1 MDQDRNIKCLDP
13 EVVLKIAAGEVVQRP
28 VSAVKELLENSVD
41 AGAQTIKIHVR
52 EGGLKR
58 ILVIDDGC
66 GIQKNDLD
74 LVCKRF
80 ATSKLKK
87 FDDLQSIATHGF
99 RGEALASMSQVARV
113 SIISK
118 TKDLPY
124 GHKAVYENGV
134 LKSPPLPLGMPNG
147 TQVTIDDLFYNDRNR
162 LKMFAGTHSA
172 EYQKIVRVVT
182 RYAVHYSGIGIT
194 LKRLDDGDVAVKT
207 APGTDIKD
215 NIKALF
221 GLSIAS
227 HIREVEFKSDLHKY
241 KMKGYMTDPGYS
253 SNKMTF
259 MFFVN
264 NRLVEHEGIKKEIE
278 DMYNKFLT
286 DGGPFV
292 YLRLDIDP
300 SFVDVNVHP
309 SKNLVCFLYE
319 DVIIKALRIHAEKEL
334 LQCKDTR
341 SYVVQQVLSPV
352 VKKVADADSKIYDH
366 KKVRTDSKEQ
376 KLEKFFGP
384 TETNLNT
391 SDKEI
396 SKTKL
401 PEKCDGFSSVKEKD
415 SDTSDNNAP
424 LQNGDA
430 LSVQQNKITKASGKT
445 VKRRIFRL
453 TSLLQL
459 CKTVRDSVNEEYKTV
474 LNQATFV
481 GCINERYALIQH
493 ELSLMLCDTYLLT
506 RELLYQKILQEFGNM
521 ACWDLSENPLPLLD
535 VLKLGLNNENT
546 HAGEIQEQKAIELKN
561 LLNVKAPLL
570 YDYYSIKID
579 DGFILRLP
587 RVLGELKPNIGY
599 IPKFFVQLATAV
611 VWTEEKSCLHTIA
624 RELADFYASDFY
636 LATGNQFHP
645 FRDDSKSAQLKWTIQ
660 HVLYR
665 NMREDFYP
673 PEELCSKNVINNL
686 TCLTGLYSIF
696 ERC

>member
-124 GHKAVYENGV
+124 GHN
-134 LKSPPLPLGMPNG
+134 
-147 TQVTIDDLFYNDRNR
+147 
-162 LKMFAGTHSA
+162 
-172 EYQKIVRVVT
+172 
-182 RYAVHYSGIGIT
+182 
-194 LKRLDDGDVAVKT
+194 
-207 APGTDIKD
+207 
-215 NIKALF
+215 
-221 GLSIAS
+221 